1 MNKLLL
7 GLFIV
12 PFVSFSQ
19 VSYTVTVTDL
29 MAKADNCDGGTP
41 PFCINAPQ
49 DPIFNIWTNDAS
61 ANENTY
67 CWIFEDDPEIEY
79 SLWKD
84 IQNVEIAN
92 VTNVMTSY
100 INFDMAGYE
109 TDNLSPGC
117 SPGVGDDAVYDR
129 QFVQQYLLAD
139 IPEGTDFLAT
149 IDLQQVYYAKVIIH
163 WIDLTAGSDELVND
177 LAFSISPNPSKGM
190 FTVKLG
196 NNSNK
201 EVSLSVSDMSGRTVH
216 QEKHQVGDIVN
227 LESLESGTYV
237 VTLSQGNNIARE
249 QLIIQ

>member
-7 GLFIV
+7 SLLLSPV
-12 PFVSFSQ
+12 FVSAQ

-61 ANENTY
+61 ANENWY

-79 SLWKD
+79 ALWKD

-117 SPGVGDDAVYDR
+117 SSGVGDDAVYDR

-139 IPEGTDFLAT
+139 IPEGTDYLAT

-163 WIDLTAGSDELVND
+163 WIDLTAGSDELIND

-190 FTVKLG
+190 FSIKMG
-196 NNSNK
+196 NHTNSI
-201 EVSLSVSDMSGRTVH
+201 VDLSVTDMSGRIVH
-216 QEKHQVGDIVN
+216 QQNQFTGDSVN
-227 LESLESGTYV
+227 LEHLEAGTYV
-237 VTLSQGNNIARE
+237 VTLAQGNNIARK
-249 QLIIQ
+249 QVIIE